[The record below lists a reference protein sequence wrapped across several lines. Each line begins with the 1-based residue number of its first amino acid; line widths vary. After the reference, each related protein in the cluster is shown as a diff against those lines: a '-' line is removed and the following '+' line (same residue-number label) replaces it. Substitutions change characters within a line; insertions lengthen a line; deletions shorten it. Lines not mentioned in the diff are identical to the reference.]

1 MLFVMETV
9 FEIKSHFLPCY
20 FFREGYCLGECRLS
34 ILFTKVYSEASFS
47 KNSNHIETNRWICFA
62 NYLTSF

>member
-9 FEIKSHFLPCY
+9 FEIKSHTLPCY

-34 ILFTKVYSEASFS
+34 ILFKVYSEVSLS
-47 KNSNHIETNRWICFA
+47 KNTNHIETNQWICFA
-62 NYLTSF
+62 N